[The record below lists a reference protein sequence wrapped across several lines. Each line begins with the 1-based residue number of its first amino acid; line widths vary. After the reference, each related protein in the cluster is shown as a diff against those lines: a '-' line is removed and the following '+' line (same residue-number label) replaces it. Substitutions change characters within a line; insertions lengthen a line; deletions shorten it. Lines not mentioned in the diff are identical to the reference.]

1 MSMYP
6 CITDGASASCLD
18 SSSRPAESS
27 ESPKLCTGPRGG
39 EPGRP
44 PPRAMKRCGQEKR
57 HFYSVF
63 ISPRSG
69 QGGRPPRLPLPLR
82 YPRRGRDACLPFAA
96 PAAVEDHETIRT
108 RENMVPCLPFAAP
121 AAVSARRPFTPPL
134 TPPSTLSSLVTPP
147 HYLLACPHPTP
158 APPPALPAAAPSRP
172 RALRHRPGGPSPA
185 PDHAVVTGRDV
196 PETVIRGRDLPETP

>member
-121 AAVSARRPFTPPL
+121 AAVSARRPFTPPPTSRSAPLL
-134 TPPSTLSSLVTPP
+134 TRLSPP
-147 HYLLACPHPTP
+147 HPRP
-158 APPPALPAAAPSRP
+158 APSASCGSTIPPSRP
-172 RALRHRPGGPSPA
+172 SASPRRSLPPPQTMPWSRAVTYPRQRSG
-185 PDHAVVTGRDV
+185 AVT
-196 PETVIRGRDLPETP
+196 